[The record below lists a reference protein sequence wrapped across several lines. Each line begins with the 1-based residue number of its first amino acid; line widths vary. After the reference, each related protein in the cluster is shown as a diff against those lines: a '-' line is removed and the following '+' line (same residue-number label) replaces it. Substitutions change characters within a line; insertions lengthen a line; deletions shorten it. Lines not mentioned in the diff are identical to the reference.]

1 MPSVAGKLRQLTELD
16 RLTDIH
22 AAELILRRAI
32 LQSFPPHLSRG
43 NKLAQIRVAEI
54 TLRKAILKRFP
65 AGRDRQKRLRWLK
78 QLIITARTLERRMI
92 TKPEDF

>member
-43 NKLAQIRVAEI
+43 EVPPDLVRPGA
-54 TLRKAILKRFP
+54 
-65 AGRDRQKRLRWLK
+65 
-78 QLIITARTLERRMI
+78 
-92 TKPEDF
+92 